1 MKRIF
6 TLCIALCTMA
16 TVFAQTDTTGRTK
29 VDTTKQT
36 APDTIKIGGMVI
48 IREAGAGGA
57 DTVKQRNRSFNV
69 RIGRRNRDNDKP
81 ADISTN
87 WFILDLGFSNYND
100 KTDYSSASAQAFA
113 PGSNEDW
120 FKLRA
125 FKSRSV
131 NIWVFNQRVNLIK
144 HVVNLKYG
152 IGLELNNYFFE
163 DKTIK
168 FNKNPTLVDQSYS
181 GLTKN
186 KLAADY
192 LTMPAMLNFNFTP
205 KKSRNTYGISAG
217 ISAGYL
223 YSARQKIKQDGDVDK
238 TKGNFDLRKW
248 KLSYVGEIALGPIKL
263 YGSYAFKSMFEKG
276 LDLTPYNFGFRFSNW

>member
-6 TLCIALCTMA
+6 TLCITLCTMA
-16 TVFAQTDTTGRTK
+16 TAFAQTDTTGKSTI
-29 VDTTKQT
+29 DTSGKTH
-36 APDTIKIGGMVI
+36 PDTIKIGGMVI
-48 IREAGAGGA
+48 IREPGNG
-57 DTVKQRNRSFNV
+57 DTVKSRNRNFAI
-69 RIGRRNRDNDKP
+69 RIGRRNYDRPSN
-81 ADISTN
+81 ISTN
-87 WFILDLGFSNYND
+87 WWILDLGFSNYND
-100 KTDYSSASAQAFA
+100 KTDYASAEAQAFA

-120 FKLRA
+120 FKLRTW
-125 FKSRSV
+125 KSRSV
-131 NIWVFNQRVNLIK
+131 NIWVLSQRINLVK

-192 LTMPAMLNFNFTP
+192 LTMPVTLNFNFTP
-205 KKSRNTYGISAG
+205 NRHRSYGFSAG

-223 YSARQKIKQDGDVDK
+223 YSARQKIKLDGDVDK
-238 TKGNFDLRKW
+238 SKGSFDLRKW
-248 KLSYVGEIALGPIKL
+248 KLSY
-263 YGSYAFKSMFEKG
+263 
-276 LDLTPYNFGFRFSNW
+276 